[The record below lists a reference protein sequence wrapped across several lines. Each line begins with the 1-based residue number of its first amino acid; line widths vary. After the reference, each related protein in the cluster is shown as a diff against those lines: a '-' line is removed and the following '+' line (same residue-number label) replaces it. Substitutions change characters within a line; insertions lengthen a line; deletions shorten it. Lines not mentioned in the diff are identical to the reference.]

1 MKSLLFAWTKE
12 DGKVDGGRKARA
24 SAAVELSVEAPLGE
38 AIAEVKQVIEV
49 ATVEGFG
56 ATRL

>member
-1 MKSLLFAWTKE
+1 M
-12 DGKVDGGRKARA
+12 
-24 SAAVELSVEAPLGE
+24 ELSVEAPLGE